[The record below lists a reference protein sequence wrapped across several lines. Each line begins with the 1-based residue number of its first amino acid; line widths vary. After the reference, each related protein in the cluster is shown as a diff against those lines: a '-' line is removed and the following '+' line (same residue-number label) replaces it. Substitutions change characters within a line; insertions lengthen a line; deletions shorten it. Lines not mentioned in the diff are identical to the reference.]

1 MGQYHYRRV
10 FVVPSNPRRFGPGIQ
25 AVLVSDD
32 TNRAHH
38 LGSLYAAYCTQL
50 SISPNTYKKRMEHCA
65 AFLTWTDLASDP
77 VRTRRVLSGDLRVE
91 DMLSFKNWLI
101 DNRSKKNAGVSN
113 IQVETIN
120 AISLG
125 AKAFAS
131 WLILHAKEYGTGEL
145 SHRLSLLDESW
156 STHAVLPTRT
166 IRQAK
171 DYDADEV
178 EEIERFFVQQAFR
191 QNDQN
196 AENGIRN
203 YLIWRLAIEYGLR
216 IGEILALRVQDL
228 PSESKPYLEVVRTEH
243 RIDGPDPRGTNAPKP
258 KTLGR
263 ELGQYFQNSR
273 FPELFNIYRS
283 SERWA
288 WAKRKSG
295 RRYQKTSFSH
305 PYLLITNSGAP
316 LSMSSAQAIAQSV
329 KVATDIDFRW
339 HRARHT
345 FFNRAYEKMLE
356 IKDPHQ
362 RRLRLDGLIYM
373 GGWSSEESLSIYAAA
388 AQRKSARSASY
399 DLQKQLV

>member
-1 MGQYHYRRV
+1 M
-10 FVVPSNPRRFGPGIQ
+10 
-25 AVLVSDD
+25 
-32 TNRAHH
+32 
-38 LGSLYAAYCTQL
+38 
-50 SISPNTYKKRMEHCA
+50 
-65 AFLTWTDLASDP
+65 
-77 VRTRRVLSGDLRVE
+77 LSGDFRIE

-101 DNRSKKNAGVSN
+101 DNRSKRNGGLSN
-113 IQVETIN
+113 IQVATVN

-125 AKAFAS
+125 AKAFIR
-131 WLILHAKEYGTGEL
+131 WLVLHTKECGADQL
-145 SHRLSLLDESW
+145 NHRLSLVDDNW

-166 IRQAK
+166 VRQAK
-171 DYDADEV
+171 DYEADEIS
-178 EEIERFFVQQAFR
+178 EIERFFVYQAFR
-191 QNDQN
+191 KDDHK
-196 AENGIRN
+196 ARNGVRN

-228 PSESKPYLEVVRTEH
+228 PSERKPYLEVVRIEH
-243 RIDGPDPRGTNAPKP
+243 RNDGADPRGTNAPKA

-273 FPELFNIYRS
+273 FPELFSIYRS

-329 KVATDIDFRW
+329 KSATSIDFRW

-356 IKDPHQ
+356 IEDPHQ
-362 RRLRLDGLIYM
+362 RRIRLDGLMYM

-399 DLQKQLV
+399 DLQSQLV